1 MLRSVLLLL
10 VCLFLSPL
18 EAAEPVNE
26 EPPKA
31 VKDALATFDRTN
43 EDAAKRAAARAR
55 AALELE
61 IKRRTQAGDLDTAL
75 AAKNA
80 LQSINA
86 RMDKFVSLSSQQGS
100 PVGKWQT
107 QDGMVLV
114 IETGGKGLVSRGS
127 ERPAPLE
134 WKLDAG
140 RYVMTF
146 PTLDR
151 ASIAVASIWSEK
163 DGSWS
168 YASTDGR
175 TSGSLQKLP

>member
-1 MLRSVLLLL
+1 MLRL
-10 VCLFLSPL
+10 VLFLFACFLLPTV
-18 EAAEPVNE
+18 EATEPASDTL
-26 EPPKA
+26 PKA
-31 VKDALATFDRTN
+31 VKDALAAFDKTT
-43 EDAAKRAAARAR
+43 EDAAKRAAVKAT
-55 AALELE
+55 AALESE

-86 RMDKFVSLSSQQGS
+86 RMDKFVSGSSQLIS

-107 QDGMVLV
+107 QDGRVLI
-114 IETGGKGLVSRGS
+114 IEVGGKGLVSRGS
-127 ERPAPLE
+127 ERPEPLE

-146 PTLDR
+146 PTLDK
-151 ASIAVASIWSEK
+151 ASISVASIWSEK

-168 YASTDGR
+168 YASTDGKR
-175 TSGSLQKLP
+175 LGSLRKLP